1 MLRSS
6 ISVYGTFVKRYG
18 RINSMK
24 KFTTLY
30 ILIAITFTNY
40 IFPQE
45 PQEPKEE
52 EKGSFWDR
60 AVQESQKVMDKS
72 SESISSVMESMMQAV
87 DNEIENLKKDDSG
100 RIDAQKKINGI
111 RDYLDEYAELK
122 EKDQTDSCVQ
132 GIFKST
138 VKCRVLIDK
147 VLYEIEEIVFDGQ
160 IISYSERIRDIRS
173 EIKNQETKK
182 SELNEDFVFAKDEV
196 DASVFESSKEDPV

>member
-1 MLRSS
+1 
-6 ISVYGTFVKRYG
+6 
-18 RINSMK
+18 MK
-24 KFTTLY
+24 IFTTFN

-40 IFPQE
+40 IFSQE
-45 PQEPKEE
+45 PQEPKKEE
-52 EKGSFWDR
+52 GSFWDR

-111 RDYLDEYAELK
+111 RDYLDEYTELK
-122 EKDQTDSCVQ
+122 EKEQTDSCVQ

-160 IISYSERIRDIRS
+160 ITTESPLQASRWDNDCTRLSEK
-173 EIKNQETKK
+173 KN
-182 SELNEDFVFAKDEV
+182 
-196 DASVFESSKEDPV
+196 